1 MNIILLAP
9 PAAGK
14 GTQAE
19 LLDKKYHLNHISTGD
34 LLRSAASRED
44 DFGKKLKEI
53 MASGALVSDEIV
65 LELLEKH
72 LEQSTNHNLLFDE
85 IGRAHV

>member
-19 LLDKKYHLNHISTGD
+19 LLENKFHLNHISTGE
-34 LLRSAASRED
+34 LLRKSASRED
-44 DFGKKLKEI
+44 I
-53 MASGALVSDEIV
+53 SG
-65 LELLEKH
+65 
-72 LEQSTNHNLLFDE
+72 Q
-85 IGRAHV
+85 R